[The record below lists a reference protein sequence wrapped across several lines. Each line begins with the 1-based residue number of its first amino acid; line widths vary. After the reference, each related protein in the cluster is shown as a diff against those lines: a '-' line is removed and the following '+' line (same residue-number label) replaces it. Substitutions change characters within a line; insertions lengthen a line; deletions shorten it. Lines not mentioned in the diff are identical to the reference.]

1 MLNTLTI
8 QAAAVGFLFH
18 WMISDGLYL
27 QANPYTRYAL
37 YFLFIANLLGVA
49 YTHITIARNDHLSAI
64 ITQCYY
70 YVKYIP
76 TKPYRIRGGRGS
88 P

>member
-1 MLNTLTI
+1 MIRHKGEQLMLNTLTI

-49 YTHITIARNDHLSAI
+49 YTHITIARNDQLEQALQ
-64 ITQCYY
+64 TMEN
-70 YVKYIP
+70 K
-76 TKPYRIRGGRGS
+76 R
-88 P
+88 